1 MWKVNYR
8 QQLILC
14 LQMIMMSSAY
24 YTQKMITG
32 KSNSIDNIDIKF
44 LWKHL
49 LKAAIL
55 HFVCCIINVMN

>member
-44 LWKHL
+44 R
-49 LKAAIL
+49 
-55 HFVCCIINVMN
+55 